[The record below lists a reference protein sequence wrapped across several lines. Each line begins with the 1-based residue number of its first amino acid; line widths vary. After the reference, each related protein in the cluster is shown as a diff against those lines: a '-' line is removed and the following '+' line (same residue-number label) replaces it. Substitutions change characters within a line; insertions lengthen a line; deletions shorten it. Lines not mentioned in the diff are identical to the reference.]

1 LTNIQKL
8 FPRDIRDRPAKEK
21 INVLIDCVGGD
32 IQTPSG
38 SYGVLTT
45 DGVILMATGTAT
57 LFTAVG
63 NKDQRVTV
71 KRLADAII
79 TIDGAGSE
87 TIDGVATKT
96 LSAQYDAIT
105 IVSDGAN
112 WHIIWSTVIRDLSL
126 FSNSSLSKAI
136 VFGF

>member
-1 LTNIQKL
+1 MTDIQKL

-32 IQTPSG
+32 IQTQSG

-63 NKDQRVTV
+63 NKDQRIIV
-71 KRLADAII
+71 KRLAGATI
-79 TIDGAGSE
+79 TIDGA
-87 TIDGVATKT
+87 TTKT
-96 LSAQYDAIT
+96 LGTQYDTLT
-105 IVSDGAN
+105 IISDGAN
-112 WHIIWSTVIRDLSL
+112 WHII
-126 FSNSSLSKAI
+126 
-136 VFGF
+136 

>member
-1 LTNIQKL
+1 MTNIQKL

-63 NKDQRVTV
+63 NKDQRIIV
-71 KRLADAII
+71 KRLAGATI

-87 TIDGVATKT
+87 TIDGATTKT
-96 LSAQYDAIT
+96 LGTQYDTLT
-105 IVSDGAN
+105 IISDGAN
-112 WHIIWSTVIRDLSL
+112 WHII
-126 FSNSSLSKAI
+126 
-136 VFGF
+136 